1 MSKRI
6 TARELVRRELGENH
20 LGRRRLQRAIFCF
33 HMDGWQLAYR
43 PSSDD
48 PDRIVVAVRR
58 DHPLADLLGVTYDAT
73 CEQPFG
79 TASLPRHWLE
89 GQIGCPLSEREG
101 GAALARFGLTLMA
114 CDDDDVALTATNPEL
129 ARVINSARYGDNRK
143 GFHPHRLTQ
152 AALGMPRRPRRLY
165 ESSRLRAGERLEQFG
180 VDATGLCDR
189 SGYVHLKSNWVMS
202 ERVSAQTG

>member
-1 MSKRI
+1 
-6 TARELVRRELGENH
+6 
-20 LGRRRLQRAIFCF
+20 
-33 HMDGWQLAYR
+33 MDGWQLAYR

-58 DHPLADLLGVTYDAT
+58 GHALADLLGSTYDAT
-73 CEQPFG
+73 RDQPLG
-79 TASLPRHWLE
+79 QVSLPRDWVE
-89 GQIGCPLSEREG
+89 ERIGERLADRAG
-101 GAALARFGLTLMA
+101 GAELARFGLTLMA
-114 CDDDDVALTATNPEL
+114 CHDDYVSLTATNPEL
-129 ARVINSARYGDNRK
+129 ARVINSARYGRNRK
-143 GFHPHRLTQ
+143 GFHTHRLTQ